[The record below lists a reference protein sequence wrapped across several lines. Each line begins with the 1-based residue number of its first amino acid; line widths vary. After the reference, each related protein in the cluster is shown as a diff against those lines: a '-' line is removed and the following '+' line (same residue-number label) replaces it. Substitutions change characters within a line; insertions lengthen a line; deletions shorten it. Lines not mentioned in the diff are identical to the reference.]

1 MKMASVETS
10 FCFKLGGICSAYP
23 AHVDYHPINDLS
35 VLRTFDNSLALRAGI
50 GYGSKAKQAE
60 NKGAHHASNLPPL
73 DGS

>member
-1 MKMASVETS
+1 MKVASMETS

-35 VLRTFDNSLALRAGI
+35 VLRTSDNLLALRAGI
-50 GYGSKAKQAE
+50 GHGSKTKQTE
-60 NKGAHHASNLPPL
+60 RKDAHHASNLPPL